1 MDIKKQLID
10 AAINAIVDEA
20 LERVVQ
26 ELPFLGFKF
35 VNPIAAYFVRK
46 IVVVLFDQGR
56 LLANRAMID
65 YQLSQESGRLVE
77 ASEKAK
83 QAMLTGDEDAIEQS
97 NQEII
102 DAARD
107 LIRFGRDFV

>member
-1 MDIKKQLID
+1 MTRDQ
-10 AAINAIVDEA
+10 IVDLVIDLSVNEA
-20 LERVVQ
+20 LERLVQ

-35 VNPIAAYFVRK
+35 INPIAEYFVK
-46 IVVVLFDQGR
+46 KVVVVLFTQGR
-56 LLANRAMID
+56 MLVNERIID
-65 YQLSQESGRLVE
+65 YNLKKEAGRLNE
-77 ASEKAK
+77 ASDKARR
-83 QAMLTGDEDAIEQS
+83 AVATGDKDAIEKS